1 MRRWRKRRREK
12 ENVSFDSANI
22 LKNVCYTSHSS
33 KLVHQIA
40 KMGFPGG
47 SDGKESTC
55 NAGDLSL
62 IPGFGRSPGGG
73 PDNPL

>member
-1 MRRWRKRRREK
+1 MRRWRKIRREK
-12 ENVSFDSANI
+12 ENVNFDSANI

-47 SDGKESTC
+47 SDGKECTC

-73 PDNPL
+73 HDNPL